1 MTEFG
6 GWEFL
11 VQARVNNGQMIRL
24 PRRVRE
30 TVATDHLTK
39 GPSIFWSIE
48 EENRYIVLSES
59 PLEKD
64 AYANIGVYKIYD
76 IDEVAAEGGR
86 IRPPKEISA
95 VWAAD
100 PQPGERVFYLTH
112 QRMCRGQKSSVYL
125 LSESQV
131 LDLLPGRDDA
141 GRAGAMTDSLFGI
154 PGFDRS
160 E

>member
-11 VQARVNNGQMIRL
+11 IQAKVNNGQMIRL
-24 PRRVRE
+24 PEQVQQ
-30 TVATDHLTK
+30 TVATNHLTK

-48 EENRYIVLSES
+48 NENRYIVLSES

-64 AYANIGVYKIYD
+64 SYTNIGVYKIYD
-76 IDEVAAEGGR
+76 IDELDAEAGR
-86 IRPPKEISA
+86 IRPPKEISS

-100 PQPGERVFYLTH
+100 PRPGERVFYLTH
-112 QRMCRGQKSSVYL
+112 KQMLRGKKSSAYL

-131 LDLLPGRDDA
+131 LDLLPSRNTKSRTEG
-141 GRAGAMTDSLFGI
+141 MTDSLFGV
-154 PGFDRS
+154 PGFDSS